1 MSVSVYLTNEKSKRY
16 GKAKFYIAAPFFNKS
31 QIELVTHLKSL
42 LEEMDFEVFSPYHY
56 GYVLKPNDSVEK
68 RREVYEDNLLQI
80 SESDYVL
87 CVTNWLCDA
96 GTFIDAG
103 IGIGKGK
110 KMIYFC
116 SIIDSIEKF
125 NVMLVQSAFAIA
137 TSYFEMSE
145 ILEKIK
151 RGETDFEKFK
161 YKGKVM

>member
-1 MSVSVYLTNEKSKRY
+1 
-16 GKAKFYIAAPFFNKS
+16 
-31 QIELVTHLKSL
+31 
-42 LEEMDFEVFSPYHY
+42 
-56 GYVLKPNDSVEK
+56 
-68 RREVYEDNLLQI
+68 
-80 SESDYVL
+80 
-87 CVTNWLCDA
+87 
-96 GTFIDAG
+96 
-103 IGIGKGK
+103 
-110 KMIYFC
+110 MIYFC